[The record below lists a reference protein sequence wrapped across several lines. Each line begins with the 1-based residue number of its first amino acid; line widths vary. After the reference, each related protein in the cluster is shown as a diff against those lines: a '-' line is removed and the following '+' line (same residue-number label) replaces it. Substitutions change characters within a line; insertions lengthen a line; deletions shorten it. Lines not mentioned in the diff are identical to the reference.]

1 MNKKQYEAKR
11 RELLAEAEKLLA
23 DGKAE
28 EAEAKM
34 KEVTDLDE
42 AWEKIAQAQANFAAL
57 NREPSAVNVF
67 GANGRDKKKK
77 RKCLRYKGI
86 SYCFHEFCGKRYE
99 DPGQIYK

>member
-42 AWEKIAQAQANFAAL
+42 A
-57 NREPSAVNVF
+57 
-67 GANGRDKKKK
+67 
-77 RKCLRYKGI
+77 
-86 SYCFHEFCGKRYE
+86 
-99 DPGQIYK
+99 